1 MVRNLTA
8 GNPAKQ
14 ILLFSLPI
22 LIGNIFQQFYSM
34 VDTIIV
40 GQFLGNSSLAAVG
53 ATGAVSFFIMGF
65 VNGTTTGLTVITAKR
80 FGARDHA
87 GVKRSI
93 LNCFQVAI
101 VMALVMSTLSVLCIR
116 PLMHLLETPEDI
128 FEEAVAYISV
138 ICGGMGATIFYN
150 LMAATMRA
158 LGDSRTPLIFLV
170 VSSVL
175 NIALDLLFVAVLHTG
190 VAGAAWATVIS
201 QVIAGT
207 LSLLYGLKHNEY
219 LHVGNIFRKPDFK
232 EWFAHLRVGVPMGLQ
247 FSVTAIGSMVLQ
259 RAFNLFGTP
268 GVAAYTAAS
277 KVDNLLTQPMMAIGT
292 TMATYAGQ
300 NRGAG
305 DYKRLMKGVRI
316 AFFYSLAAAG
326 LAMLIKFVSG
336 DAFILMFLDEK
347 TDLIMEYA
355 NTYMLWTMVFYPFLG
370 FVFLFRNTLQGVGE
384 TLFPMLGGVG
394 ELFAR
399 SITSMVLPGM
409 VGYLGVCL
417 ASPIAWITA
426 GCMAGLRYLYI
437 ASRWKKDPALMQG
450 PLQPEA

>member
-1 MVRNLTA
+1 MVRNLTT

-22 LIGNIFQQFYSM
+22 LIGNIFQQLYSM

-40 GQFLGNSSLAAVG
+40 GQFLGTQSLAAVG
-53 ATGAVSFFIMGF
+53 STGAVSFFIMGF
-65 VNGTTTGLTVITAKR
+65 VNGTTTGLTIITAKR
-80 FGARDHA
+80 FGAGDHA
-87 GVKRSI
+87 GVKKAI
-93 LNCFQVAI
+93 LNSFQVAF
-101 VMALVMSTLSVLCIR
+101 VMAVVMTTVSLIGIR
-116 PLMHLLETPEDI
+116 PIMHLMETPEDI
-128 FEEAVAYISV
+128 FEEASAYISV

-170 VSSVL
+170 LSSVL
-175 NIALDLLFVAVLHTG
+175 NVILDLLFVAVFHTG

-201 QVIAGT
+201 QLVSGFLCLWYA
-207 LSLLYGLKHNEY
+207 LRHNAY
-219 LHVGNIFRKPDFK
+219 LHIGNPICRPDVK
-232 EWFAHLRVGVPMGLQ
+232 EWMAHLKVGVPMGLQ

-326 LAMLIKFVSG
+326 LAMFIKFITG
-336 DAFILMFLDEK
+336 DGFILLFLEEK

-370 FVFLFRNTLQGVGE
+370 FVFLFRNTLQGIGE

-394 ELFAR
+394 ELIAR
-399 SITSMVLPGM
+399 SAISMILPGM

-426 GCMAGLRYLYI
+426 GCMAAFRYLYV
-437 ASRWKKDPALMQG
+437 AHKWKNDPAYMQS
-450 PLQPEA
+450 PSTAS